1 MTSSDALVPPP
12 PAAGLRVVVVEKGPW
27 RRLADLQGL
36 ELADGG
42 QMYEGGM
49 LATSE
54 DTTVNIL
61 AGATLGG
68 GTKINWAAALAAPDH
83 VRKVSNGVGC
93 VKQGEGGRGWGAGGR
108 CGVAADLQRCR
119 RGMTALATC

>member
-1 MTSSDALVPPP
+1 VSSPAGRPFAVAPP
-12 PAAGLRVVVVEKGPW
+12 AGLRVVVIEKGPW
-27 RRLADLQGL
+27 RRLSELQGL

-42 QMYEGGM
+42 SLYEGGM

-54 DTTVNIL
+54 DTSVNIL

-83 VRKVSNGVGC
+83 VRKV
-93 VKQGEGGRGWGAGGR
+93 GGR
-108 CGVAADLQRCR
+108 
-119 RGMTALATC
+119 LACAWPD

>member
-1 MTSSDALVPPP
+1 
-12 PAAGLRVVVVEKGPW
+12 VVVIEKGPW

-36 ELADGG
+36 ELDDGG

-83 VRKVSNGVGC
+83 VRNVSGVGVC
-93 VKQGEGGRGWGAGGR
+93 RKEKGGMY
-108 CGVAADLQRCR
+108 GVAARIQRCR
-119 RGMTALATC
+119 LGTTALATC